1 MSIILQSLLGGGL
14 IGASAA
20 GLLLVNGRIA
30 GVSGVLADATALRP
44 GLWRWGFLAGLVAS
58 GLAAGQLGLA
68 APAAFH
74 DQSLWVLALAGLLV
88 GVGTRLGSGCTSG
101 HGVCGL
107 ANLSPRSLA
116 ATLVFMGV
124 AGVVV
129 FATHHLEPAR
139 RFLMQVSLP

>member
-1 MSIILQSLLGGGL
+1 MRIILQSLLGGGL

-30 GVSGVLADATALRP
+30 GVSGVLADATASKP
-44 GLWRWGFLAGLVAS
+44 GPWRWGFLAGLAAT
-58 GLAAGQLGLA
+58 GLAAGQLGIA
-68 APAAFH
+68 VPAAFH
-74 DQSLWVLALAGLLV
+74 DQSFWALGLAGLLV

-116 ATLVFMGV
+116 ATLVFMSV
-124 AGVVV
+124 AGAVV
-129 FATHHLEPAR
+129 FATHHLEPVR
-139 RFLMQVSLP
+139 QLLTRTGLS